1 MPQSLV
7 VSINLSNPF
16 SVMGEIKTYIIMVIG
31 ALFTLLSPIQNFM
44 LAMVTLFGVNFI
56 FGLVAAIVNKEG
68 WSTKKALMFFA
79 YCFIFFATAAAFFII
94 GKFMNEEGQAIAVVK
109 ILCYLALY
117 VFGTNICRNW
127 LNIVPKGSTWHKMVD
142 LLYYV
147 LSVKFI
153 ERFDTVKK
161 WQEERN
167 NKNNEDHTKDEK

>member
-1 MPQSLV
+1 
-7 VSINLSNPF
+7 
-16 SVMGEIKTYIIMVIG
+16 MVIG

-44 LAMVTLFGVNFI
+44 WAMVTLFGVNFL

-79 YCFIFFATAAAFFII
+79 YCFIFFVTAASFFVI
-94 GKFMNEEGQAIAVVK
+94 GHFMNEEDQAIAVVK
-109 ILCYLALY
+109 ILCYVAIY
-117 VFGTNICRNW
+117 IFGTNICRNW
-127 LNIVPKGSTWHKMVD
+127 LNILTKGTAWYKFVD

-153 ERFDTVKK
+153 ERFDIVKR

-167 NKNNEDHTKDEK
+167 GKKEETRTILDKDDN